1 MCNMKTK
8 VDVEYEI
15 NVKKYKWLHIANTH
29 IMEFFKGENKIE
41 AIFKELTEAFPEVNK
56 HVSFNWE
63 ETIRSEQNK
72 NKSTLK

>member
-1 MCNMKTK
+1 
-8 VDVEYEI
+8 
-15 NVKKYKWLHIANTH
+15 
-29 IMEFFKGENKIE
+29 MEFFKGENKIE

-56 HVSFNWE
+56 HVSFKWE